1 MLVAAA
7 LFPGAALAA
16 AKDEPS
22 VVVAVVPSAATP
34 AELGQIPGMAL
45 GLLGAGIGPVPAS
58 QTYLDASQGNRV
70 NPSLYGSPLPPLG
83 PRRAGGRLAVP
94 RPAWARVRAR
104 ADSAPADIV
113 PGLLGSALE
122 RAGVASRATPDAGT
136 AAVIGVNEGGRVRIA
151 GAKCDEVAVDRAIGG
166 KRRLRSKACPGLT
179 VVRASIAGVRS
190 LAAHVRA
197 TDLLIALSSSPPAPN
212 HELPVGI
219 AGAGFSGELTS
230 ESTHTGGL
238 VLDTDLAPTILRRL
252 GVVVPSAMAGEA
264 ITASGSAD
272 PAALAD
278 LDARLSAVPARRG
291 HTVGLVLIAWLG
303 AALLGAPAGRR
314 GLRVAFPLLAC
325 TVFYLPALL
334 LVTAALEP
342 GATAETLIV
351 ALGGPALAVSSVLAA
366 GPWGG
371 LAIASAVS
379 VGGHA
384 IDVVAGSTLTS
395 ASLIGPDPAGG
406 TRLYGIGNE
415 LEAIAATALPIG
427 VGAALTAWRPR
438 AGRRAAAAAFAIA
451 ALLAIA
457 AFAPGRFG
465 ADVGAAVDLSLGA
478 VAAAVICLG
487 TGRGRAVAVAIAVP
501 VCAVAALAIVDLA
514 SGGGAHLTRSVLRAG
529 GLGDLGQ
536 LAERRLRLSADN
548 FASYRTSA
556 AFWIAVALIVAGI
569 VARDRIAGFFAGRR
583 YAGAGFVGAVA
594 GAAAAVLVNDS
605 GGLMLMICVLPLML
619 TACVAWATQSP
630 RAAR

>member
-1 MLVAAA
+1 
-7 LFPGAALAA
+7 
-16 AKDEPS
+16 
-22 VVVAVVPSAATP
+22 
-34 AELGQIPGMAL
+34 
-45 GLLGAGIGPVPAS
+45 
-58 QTYLDASQGNRV
+58 
-70 NPSLYGSPLPPLG
+70 
-83 PRRAGGRLAVP
+83 
-94 RPAWARVRAR
+94 
-104 ADSAPADIV
+104 
-113 PGLLGSALE
+113 
-122 RAGVASRATPDAGT
+122 
-136 AAVIGVNEGGRVRIA
+136 
-151 GAKCDEVAVDRAIGG
+151 
-166 KRRLRSKACPGLT
+166 
-179 VVRASIAGVRS
+179 
-190 LAAHVRA
+190 
-197 TDLLIALSSSPPAPN
+197 
-212 HELPVGI
+212 VGI

-230 ESTHTGGL
+230 ESTHTAGL

-252 GVVVPSAMAGEA
+252 GVGVPSAMAGEA

-272 PAALAD
+272 PAGLAD
-278 LDARLSAVPARRG
+278 LDARLAAVPARRG
-291 HTVGLVLIAWLG
+291 HTVGLALLAWLG
-303 AALLGAPAGRR
+303 AAVLGALAGRR

-334 LVTAALEP
+334 LLTAALEP

-351 ALGGPALAVSSVLAA
+351 ALGAPALAVLSVWAA
-366 GPWGG
+366 GPWGA
-371 LAIASAVS
+371 LAIASAVT

-384 IDVVAGSTLTS
+384 IDVVAGSSLTS

-427 VGAALTAWRPR
+427 VGAALTAWLPR
-438 AGRRAAAAAFAIA
+438 AGRRAAAAAFATC
-451 ALLAIA
+451 ALVAIA

-478 VAAAVICLG
+478 VAAAAICLG

-501 VCAVAALAIVDLA
+501 VGALAALAIVDLA
-514 SGGGAHLTRSVLRAG
+514 SGGDAHLTRSVLRAG

-569 VARDRIAGFFAGRR
+569 LARDRIAALFAGRR

-619 TACVAWATQSP
+619 TAGVAWATQ
-630 RAAR
+630 RRGFAR